1 MYIKK
6 KREKEKHMKKGII
19 ISILVILAALATI
32 GGIWGTK
39 LAKYNKAVATLAE
52 LTDNYTTIDYEN
64 QIGDVKQDFI
74 NLKQFRES
82 ETNVTKCDYQLS
94 NYYLSIRDLAKA
106 REGFEALACEDK
118 LVEVTY
124 YEADAMFNDKKYDE
138 AKEVFGSISYEDS
151 ADRVKECDYC
161 IALDLLGNKKYDEAK
176 ELFNSIS
183 YKDSADKAKECD
195 YCMASDLFDEK
206 KFDEAKK
213 IFMNLDDYSDSKN
226 KVNDCDYSVATGLF
240 DDKKYKD
247 ALPIY
252 EDLESKEYV
261 DAHVKAGL
269 CKYELGRECLDN
281 GNIDDAGAYFAQIVE
296 DGDIICAIS
305 PDLRASE
312 ADNFEIFDPITENST
327 NCCYMVNY
335 LMNWDQSSDGTLTLF
350 SVYYRDSS
358 DEMTS
363 FAYVDFKNEYRQQNG
378 KMIKNVILE
387 FAPDGKRINRSSHFL
402 PYYSYSAD
410 FEPPEF
416 LK

>member
-1 MYIKK
+1 
-6 KREKEKHMKKGII
+6 MKKGII
-19 ISILVILAALATI
+19 ISIVVILAALATI

-82 ETNVTKCDYQLS
+82 ETNVTKCEYQLS

-151 ADRVKECDYC
+151 ADRV
-161 IALDLLGNKKYDEAK
+161 
-176 ELFNSIS
+176 
-183 YKDSADKAKECD
+183 KECD

-269 CKYELGRECLDN
+269 C
-281 GNIDDAGAYFAQIVE
+281 
-296 DGDIICAIS
+296 ICV
-305 PDLRASE
+305 P
-312 ADNFEIFDPITENST
+312 
-327 NCCYMVNY
+327 
-335 LMNWDQSSDGTLTLF
+335 
-350 SVYYRDSS
+350 
-358 DEMTS
+358 
-363 FAYVDFKNEYRQQNG
+363 
-378 KMIKNVILE
+378 
-387 FAPDGKRINRSSHFL
+387 
-402 PYYSYSAD
+402 
-410 FEPPEF
+410 
-416 LK
+416 

>member
-1 MYIKK
+1 
-6 KREKEKHMKKGII
+6 MKKGII
-19 ISILVILAALATI
+19 ISIVVILAALATI

-82 ETNVTKCDYQLS
+82 ETNVTKCEYQLS

-151 ADRVKECDYC
+151 ADRV
-161 IALDLLGNKKYDEAK
+161 
-176 ELFNSIS
+176 
-183 YKDSADKAKECD
+183 KECD